1 MKSTGIL
8 AIIKKR
14 QNLFILLGMILVCSL
29 ISDRFFTVNN
39 GLNIARQ
46 ISIVTILAF
55 GETLLIIS
63 GGIDLSVGAVAG
75 MAGVLGCEVFIATQS
90 IPLAVLVGILM
101 GAIPGALNGFVVTK
115 FGAPPF
121 IVTLAMQT
129 VASGAIF
136 LHTDGQNV
144 YKIGQFNLLG
154 QGSVGFVPIPIIIML
169 ITGAIIYV
177 ILERMKFGRYL
188 YAIGGNESAA
198 IGSGIQVNKV
208 KFITYVISGALAGL
222 AGIVL
227 MSRLNAGLPAAGT
240 GYETDALMATIIG
253 GTSFTG
259 GIGTAV
265 GTLIGSFIMGILN
278 NIFNLTGVQAY
289 VQQILKGVLIV
300 VAVVLDLYTKR
311 KKKRVKIY
319 TEHPEPG
326 VDGTSHLDIPQ
337 NRSI

>member
-1 MKSTGIL
+1 MNRHAVLTTL
-8 AIIKKR
+8 KKR
-14 QNLFILLGMILVCSL
+14 QNLLILLGMILVCSL
-29 ISDRFFTVNN
+29 ISDRFLTVNN
-39 GLNIARQ
+39 AINIARQ
-46 ISIVTILAF
+46 ISIVTIMAF

-90 IPLAVLVGILM
+90 IALAVLVGIVM

-121 IVTLAMQT
+121 IVTLAMQS
-129 VASGAIF
+129 VASGVIF
-136 LHTDGQNV
+136 FHTNGQNV
-144 YKIGQFNLLG
+144 YNIGKFNTLG
-154 QGSVGFVPIPIIIML
+154 QGSVGIVPIPIIIML
-169 ITGAIIYV
+169 LTGAVIYV
-177 ILERMKFGRYL
+177 ILEKMKFGRYL
-188 YAIGGNESAA
+188 YAIGGNENAA

-208 KFITYVISGALAGL
+208 KFITYVICGALAGL

-265 GTLIGSFIMGILN
+265 GTLIGSLIMGILN

-289 VQQILKGVLIV
+289 IQQILKGVLIV
-300 VAVVLDLYTKR
+300 VAVVIDLYTKR
-311 KKKRVKIY
+311 NKKRVKIY
-319 TEHPEPG
+319 IEKTKQVGIRGVEP
-326 VDGTSHLDIPQ
+326 
-337 NRSI
+337 

>member
-1 MKSTGIL
+1 MRKVNAMSYMRKYQTFL
-8 AIIKKR
+8 
-14 QNLFILLGMILVCSL
+14 ILLGLIFVCSI
-29 ISDRFFTVNN
+29 ISDRFLRVTN
-39 GLNIARQ
+39 LINIARQ

-75 MAGVLGCEVFIATQS
+75 MAGVIGCQVFIGTDS
-90 IPLAVLVGILM
+90 IPLAVVVGILL
-101 GAIPGALNGFVVTK
+101 GALAGSLNGFVITK

-136 LHTDGQNV
+136 LHTNGQNV
-144 YKIGQFNLLG
+144 YNIGKFNLLG
-154 QGSVGFVPIPIIIML
+154 QGSVGFIPIPIIIML
-169 ITGAIIYV
+169 ITGIVIYI
-177 ILERMKFGRYL
+177 ILEKMKFGRYL

-198 IGSGIQVNKV
+198 IGSGIQVGRV
-208 KFITYVISGALAGL
+208 KFITYVICGALAGL
-222 AGIVL
+222 GGIVL

-259 GIGTAV
+259 GIGTAT

-311 KKKRVKIY
+311 NKKRVKIY
-319 TEHPEPG
+319 SEK
-326 VDGTSHLDIPQ
+326 DD
-337 NRSI
+337 